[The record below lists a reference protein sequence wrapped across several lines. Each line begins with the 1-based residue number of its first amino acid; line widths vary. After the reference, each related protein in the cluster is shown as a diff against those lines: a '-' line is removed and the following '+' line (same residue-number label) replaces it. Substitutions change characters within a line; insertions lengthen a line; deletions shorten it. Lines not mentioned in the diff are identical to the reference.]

1 MPTRAGMTFM
11 EPLSST
17 TSPLSSGSSASS
29 VPLAEAELLVSEVDS
44 DSVSVSDSDS
54 VSLGG

>member
-44 DSVSVSDSDS
+44 DSDSVSDSVS